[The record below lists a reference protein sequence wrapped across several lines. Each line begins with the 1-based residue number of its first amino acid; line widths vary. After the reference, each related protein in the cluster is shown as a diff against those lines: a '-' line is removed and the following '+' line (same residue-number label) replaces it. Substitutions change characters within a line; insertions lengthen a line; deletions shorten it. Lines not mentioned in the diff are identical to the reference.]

1 MIKKDSWWRCRG
13 PASISPAAVQEGGSS
28 EARQRKLAR
37 KSEEAREWAGWGRA
51 YNYLTYGKTGYGHFD
66 RHGRWALWLL
76 MWMKART

>member
-1 MIKKDSWWRCRG
+1 MMKRDSWVRYRG
-13 PASISPAAVQEGGSS
+13 SASISPAAVQEGGSS

-37 KSEEAREWAGWGRA
+37 KSEEAWGVGGMGRA

-76 MWMKART
+76 MSMKART